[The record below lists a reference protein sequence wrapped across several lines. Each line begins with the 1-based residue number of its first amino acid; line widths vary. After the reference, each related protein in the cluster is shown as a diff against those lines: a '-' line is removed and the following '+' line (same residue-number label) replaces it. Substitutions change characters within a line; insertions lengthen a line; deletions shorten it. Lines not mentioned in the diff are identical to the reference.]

1 MQHSSAECTI
11 CAIKGVV
18 YVTVMIFFRVQPLY
32 DIDGQPFDNQTR
44 EEKLIQGK
52 QIEDL
57 DQIDFD
63 RTNKVNFGADP
74 EREDENAQSEQ
85 ES

>member
-1 MQHSSAECTI
+1 
-11 CAIKGVV
+11 
-18 YVTVMIFFRVQPLY
+18 
-32 DIDGQPFDNQTR
+32 
-44 EEKLIQGK
+44 
-52 QIEDL
+52 L
-57 DQIDFD
+57 DYIDFD